1 MSKLKAVIF
10 DLDGVLVDTAEF
22 HYLGWK
28 KLADELGVPFDKNKN
43 EDLKGIDRINS
54 LKRMLGKKQH
64 DYTEEELWDLAT
76 RKNEY
81 YKRMIEQITPHNL
94 FEGAY
99 ALILELRREDIKVAV
114 ASASKNAKTVI
125 ENLEIGNLLDEI
137 VDGHDFEKG
146 KPDPE
151 IFLTAAERLGVS
163 ADEAIVVEDAEAG
176 VEAGKAAGMVTV
188 GLGDPHIL
196 GGADI
201 VIQTLPELSADRLKS
216 LVEKE

>member
-10 DLDGVLVDTAEF
+10 DLDGVLVDTAKF

-28 KLADELGVPFDKNKN
+28 KLADELGVPFDEKKN
-43 EDLKGIDRINS
+43 EDLKGIDRLNS
-54 LKRMLGKKQH
+54 LKRMLGEKH
-64 DYTEEELWDLAT
+64 HEYSEEELWDLAN
-76 RKNEY
+76 RKNGY
-81 YKRMIEQITPHNL
+81 YQQMIQQITPHNL

-99 ALILELRREDIKVAV
+99 GLILELRREDIKVAV

-125 ENLEIGNLLDEI
+125 KNLEIGNLLDEV

-151 IFLTAAERLGVS
+151 IFLTAAERVGVS

-176 VEAGKAAGMVTV
+176 VEAGNSAGMVTV
-188 GLGDPHIL
+188 GLGDPSIL
-196 GGADI
+196 GAADI
-201 VIQTLPELSADRLKS
+201 VIQKLPELSAERLRS
-216 LVEKE
+216 LVEKA

>member
-1 MSKLKAVIF
+1 MSTLKAVIF
-10 DLDGVLVDTAEF
+10 DLDGVLVDTARF

-28 KLADELGVPFDKNKN
+28 KLADELGVPFDEKKN

-54 LKRMLGKKQH
+54 LKRMLGEKQH
-64 DYTEEELWDLAT
+64 DYSEQDLWKLAA

-81 YKRMIEQITPHNL
+81 YKLMIQQVTPHNL

-99 ALILELRREDIKVAV
+99 GLILELRREDIKVAV

-125 ENLEIGNLLDEI
+125 KNLEIDNLLDEI

-151 IFLTAAERLGVS
+151 IFLTAAKRVGVS
-163 ADEAIVVEDAEAG
+163 PNEAIVVEDAEAG

-188 GLGDPHIL
+188 GFGHPDIL
-196 GGADI
+196 GAADI
-201 VIQTLPELSADRLKS
+201 VIQNLTDLSAERLKS
-216 LVEKE
+216 LVEKG